1 MGNKIY
7 PDSGVELKPFTAKH
21 YDSLMNTA
29 SFGLYKGFIKQAIK
43 DMDVQPNDT
52 ILDLGCGT
60 GRNAGLMASCLSEEG
75 SITGLDVS
83 EIMEKQFN
91 QKFLNDKRVRFI
103 RQRADIPF
111 DLGQQ
116 FDKILISFV
125 IHGFPHEVRK
135 TVIKNIYNHLK
146 PGGSFFMLDFSE
158 FNMAEMPVL
167 HRFVFKTIECKYA
180 FDFIEK
186 DWKLILIENG
196 FSDFKETFYMKK
208 YVRLL
213 KAVKVNKKWNQ
224 NIS

>member
-1 MGNKIY
+1 MENKLY

-21 YDSLMNTA
+21 YDRLMNTA
-29 SFGLYKGFIKQAIK
+29 SFGLYKGFISRAVK
-43 DMDVQPNDT
+43 DMEVQPNDI

-146 PGGSFFMLDFSE
+146 PGGSFFILDFSE

-213 KAVKVNKKWNQ
+213 KAVK
-224 NIS
+224 

>member
-1 MGNKIY
+1 MENKIY

-21 YDSLMNTA
+21 YDSVMNTA
-29 SFGLYKGFIKQAIK
+29 SFGLYKGFIKRAIK

-60 GRNAGLMASCLSEEG
+60 GRNAGLMASSLSDNG

-83 EIMEKQFN
+83 KIMEKQFN
-91 QKFLNDKRVRFI
+91 QKFSNDKRVQFI
-103 RQRADIPF
+103 RQRADIQF
-111 DLGQQ
+111 DLKQQ

-125 IHGFPHEVRK
+125 IHGFPQEVRK
-135 TVIKNIYNHLK
+135 TVIQNVVNHLK

-158 FNMAEMPVL
+158 FNMAEMPAL
-167 HRFVFKTIECKYA
+167 HRFVFKIIECKYA

-186 DWKLILIENG
+186 DWKQILSENG

-213 KAVKVNKKWNQ
+213 KAVK
-224 NIS
+224 

>member
-1 MGNKIY
+1 MENKIY
-7 PDSGVELKPFTAKH
+7 PDSGVELRPFTAKH
-21 YDSLMNTA
+21 YDWLMNTI
-29 SFGLYKGFIKQAIK
+29 SFGLYKGFIKRAIK
-43 DMDVQPNDT
+43 DMAVQPNDS

-60 GRNAGLMASCLSEEG
+60 GRNAGLMATYLSEKG
-75 SITGLDVS
+75 SIAGLDVS

-91 QKFLNDKRVRFI
+91 KKFSGDNRLRFI
-103 RQRADIPF
+103 RQRADVPF

-125 IHGFPHEVRK
+125 IHGFPHEIRK
-135 TVIKNIYNHLK
+135 TVIQNIVNHLK

-158 FNMAEMPVL
+158 FNMAEMPAL

-186 DWKLILIENG
+186 DWKQILTENG
-196 FSDFKETFYMKK
+196 FSDFNETFYMKK

-213 KAVKVNKKWNQ
+213 KAIK
-224 NIS
+224 

>member
-7 PDSGVELKPFTAKH
+7 PDSGVELNPFSAKH
-21 YDSLMNTA
+21 YDGLMNTI
-29 SFGLYKGFIKQAIK
+29 SFGLYKRFIKRVIK
-43 DMDVQPNDT
+43 DMDVRPNDS

-60 GRNAGLMASCLSEEG
+60 GRNAGLMASYLSDKG

-91 QKFLNDKRVRFI
+91 KKFLKDKRLQFI
-103 RQRADIPF
+103 RQRADIEF

-125 IHGFPHEVRK
+125 IHGFPHEIRK
-135 TVIKNIYNHLK
+135 TVIQNAFNHLK
-146 PGGSFFMLDFSE
+146 PGGTFFILDFSE
-158 FNMAEMPVL
+158 FSMDEMPVL
-167 HRFVFKTIECKYA
+167 YRYIFKIVECKYA

-186 DWKLILIENG
+186 NWKQILSDYG
-196 FSDFKETFYMKK
+196 FSNFMETFYLKK

-213 KAVKVNKKWNQ
+213 GSKKF
-224 NIS
+224 

>member
-1 MGNKIY
+1 MKNKIY

-21 YDSLMNTA
+21 YDSVMNTA
-29 SFGLYKGFIKQAIK
+29 SFGLYKGFISRAIK
-43 DMDVQPNDT
+43 DMDVQPNDN

-60 GRNAGLMASCLSEEG
+60 GRNAGLMATSLTDNG

-91 QKFLNDKRVRFI
+91 KKFSSDQRVQFI

-111 DLGQQ
+111 DLEEK

-125 IHGFPHEVRK
+125 IHGFPHVVRK
-135 TVIKNIYNHLK
+135 IVIQNVMNHLK

-158 FNMAEMPVL
+158 FNMEEMPAL

-186 DWKLILIENG
+186 DWKQILTENG
-196 FSDFKETFYMKK
+196 FGEFKESFYMKK

-213 KAVKVNKKWNQ
+213 KGVRKINNSVNK
-224 NIS
+224 

>member
-7 PDSGVELKPFTAKH
+7 PDSGVELTPFSAKH
-21 YDSLMNTA
+21 YDGLMNTV
-29 SFGLYKGFIKQAIK
+29 SFGLYKRFINRAIK
-43 DMDVQPNDT
+43 DMDVQPNDS

-60 GRNAGLMASCLSEEG
+60 GRNAGLMASSLSDKG

-83 EIMEKQFN
+83 EVMEKQFN
-91 QKFLNDKRVRFI
+91 KKFSDDKRVRFI

-111 DLGQQ
+111 ELGQQ

-135 TVIKNIYNHLK
+135 TVIQNVFNHLK
-146 PGGSFFMLDFSE
+146 PGGTFFILDFSE
-158 FNMAEMPVL
+158 FDMDEMPAL
-167 HRFVFKTIECKYA
+167 HRYIFKTVECKYA

-186 DWKLILIENG
+186 DWKQILTEYG
-196 FSDFKETFYMKK
+196 FSNFMETFYMKK

-213 KAVKVNKKWNQ
+213 SAKRF
-224 NIS
+224 

>member
-7 PDSGVELKPFTAKH
+7 PDSGVELTPFSAKH
-21 YDSLMNTA
+21 YDGLMNTV
-29 SFGLYKGFIKQAIK
+29 SFGLYKRFINRAIK
-43 DMDVQPNDT
+43 DMDVQPNDS

-60 GRNAGLMASCLSEEG
+60 GRNAGLMASSLSDKG

-83 EIMEKQFN
+83 EVMEKQFN
-91 QKFLNDKRVRFI
+91 KKFSDDKRVRFI

-111 DLGQQ
+111 ELGQQ

-135 TVIKNIYNHLK
+135 TVIQNVFNHLK
-146 PGGSFFMLDFSE
+146 PGGTFFILDFSE
-158 FNMAEMPVL
+158 FDMDEMPAL
-167 HRFVFKTIECKYA
+167 HRYIFKTVECKYA

-186 DWKLILIENG
+186 DWKQILAENG
-196 FSDFKETFYMKK
+196 FSNFMETFYMKK

-213 KAVKVNKKWNQ
+213 SSKKF
-224 NIS
+224 

>member
-1 MGNKIY
+1 MENKIY

-21 YDSLMNTA
+21 YDRLMNTA
-29 SFGLYKGFIKQAIK
+29 SFGLYKGFIFRAIK
-43 DMDVQPNDT
+43 DMDVQPNDA

-60 GRNAGLMASCLSEEG
+60 GRNAGLMASYLSEKG
-75 SITGLDVS
+75 SINGLDVS
-83 EIMEKQFN
+83 EIMERQFN
-91 QKFLNDKRVRFI
+91 KKFSGDKRVRFI

-111 DLGQQ
+111 DLGQK

-135 TVIKNIYNHLK
+135 TVIQNVLNHLK
-146 PGGSFFMLDFSE
+146 LGGSFFMLDFSE
-158 FNMAEMPVL
+158 FNMAEMPAF
-167 HRFVFKTIECKYA
+167 HRFIFKTIECKYA

-186 DWKLILIENG
+186 DWKQIYIENG

-213 KAVKVNKKWNQ
+213 KAIK
-224 NIS
+224 

>member
-1 MGNKIY
+1 MENKIY
-7 PDSGVELKPFTAKH
+7 PDSGVELKLFTAKH
-21 YDSLMNTA
+21 YDSVMNTA
-29 SFGLYKGFIKQAIK
+29 SFGLYKGFIKRAIK
-43 DMDVQPNDT
+43 DMDVQPNDI

-60 GRNAGLMASCLSEEG
+60 GRNAGLMVSSLSDKG

-83 EIMEKQFN
+83 EIMESQFN
-91 QKFLNDKRVRFI
+91 KKFSGDKRVRFI

-135 TVIKNIYNHLK
+135 TVIQNVLNHLK

-158 FNMAEMPVL
+158 FNMTEMPAL
-167 HRFVFKTIECKYA
+167 HRFIFKTIECKYA

-186 DWKLILIENG
+186 DWKQILSENG
-196 FSDFKETFYMKK
+196 FSDFKESFYMKK
-208 YVRLL
+208 YVRLMKAL
-213 KAVKVNKKWNQ
+213 KK
-224 NIS
+224 

>member
-1 MGNKIY
+1 MKNKIY
-7 PDSGVELKPFTAKH
+7 PDSGVELNPFTAKH
-21 YDSLMNTA
+21 YDRVMNIASL
-29 SFGLYKGFIKQAIK
+29 GLYKGFITRAIK
-43 DMDVQPNDT
+43 DMDIQSGDI

-60 GRNAGLMASCLSEEG
+60 GRNAGLMATNLSDKG

-91 QKFLNDKRVRFI
+91 KKFSGDKRIRFI

-111 DLGQQ
+111 DLEQQ

-135 TVIKNIYNHLK
+135 VVIQNAYNHLK

-158 FNMAEMPVL
+158 FDMAEMPSF
-167 HRFVFKTIECKYA
+167 HRFVFITIECKYA

-186 DWKLILIENG
+186 DWKQILSENG
-196 FSDFKETFYMKK
+196 FSEFKESFYMKK
-208 YVRLL
+208 YVKLL
-213 KAVKVNKKWNQ
+213 KAVKQK
-224 NIS
+224 IE

>member
-1 MGNKIY
+1 MENKIY

-21 YDSLMNTA
+21 YDSVMNTA
-29 SFGLYKGFIKQAIK
+29 SFGLYKGFIKRAIK
-43 DMDVQPNDT
+43 NMDVQPNDT

-60 GRNAGLMASCLSEEG
+60 GRNAGLMASSLSGGG

-91 QKFLNDKRVRFI
+91 KKFSGDNRVQFI

-111 DLGQQ
+111 DLKQQ

-125 IHGFPHEVRK
+125 IHGFPHEVRN
-135 TVIKNIYNHLK
+135 TVIQNVVNHLN

-158 FNMAEMPVL
+158 FNMAEMPAL

-186 DWKLILIENG
+186 DWKQILTENG

-213 KAVKVNKKWNQ
+213 RAKK
-224 NIS
+224 

>member
-7 PDSGVELKPFTAKH
+7 PDSGVELTPFSAKH
-21 YDSLMNTA
+21 YDGLMNTI
-29 SFGLYKGFIKQAIK
+29 SFGLYKRFIKRAIK
-43 DMDVQPNDT
+43 DMDVRPNDN

-60 GRNAGLMASCLSEEG
+60 GRNAGLMASYLSDKG

-91 QKFLNDKRVRFI
+91 KKFSGDNRVKFI
-103 RQRADIPF
+103 RQRADISF

-135 TVIKNIYNHLK
+135 TVIQNVFNHLK
-146 PGGSFFMLDFSE
+146 PGGTFFILDFSE
-158 FNMAEMPVL
+158 FDMDKMPAL
-167 HRFVFKTIECKYA
+167 YRYIFKKVECKYA

-186 DWKLILIENG
+186 DWKQILAEYG
-196 FSDFKETFYMKK
+196 FSNFMETLYMKK

-213 KAVKVNKKWNQ
+213 GSKKF
-224 NIS
+224 

>member
-1 MGNKIY
+1 MSAKIY

-21 YDSLMNTA
+21 YDGLMNTV
-29 SFGLYKGFIKQAIK
+29 SFGLYKKFISRAIK
-43 DMDVQPNDT
+43 DMEVQPDDS

-60 GRNAGLMASCLSEEG
+60 GRNAGLVASYLSENG
-75 SITGLDVS
+75 RVTGLDVS

-91 QKFLNDKRVRFI
+91 KKFSDDKRLQFV

-111 DLGQQ
+111 DLGEK

-135 TVIKNIYNHLK
+135 TVISNIVNHLK
-146 PGGSFFMLDFSE
+146 PGGSFFMLDFAE
-158 FNMAEMPVL
+158 FNMAEMPAL

-186 DWKLILIENG
+186 DWKQILIENG
-196 FSDFKETFYMKK
+196 FSDFRETFYMKR

-213 KAVKVNKKWNQ
+213 KAIK
-224 NIS
+224 